1 MAYKL
6 SNFMCNRKIAPIIPN
21 NSFTFREPSVIKA
34 KKKKKKKKNN
44 SSIKSH
50 QFRKLNVSF
59 PFSRE
64 SIPWLHDSFFFPL
77 IVKGVSSPFV
87 RWIYVYYSG
96 TAELLITRAVK
107 TKRRALTRMNDVTK
121 GGKNFFPAA

>member
-1 MAYKL
+1 MCNLFCLRGYNIILKHDEDLRYIILHGLKDEQIINYMAYKL
-6 SNFMCNRKIAPIIPN
+6 SNFVCNRKIAPIIPN

-59 PFSRE
+59 PFFPRIYSMT
-64 SIPWLHDSFFFPL
+64 PWLFLFSTHCQ
-77 IVKGVSSPFV
+77 
-87 RWIYVYYSG
+87 RR
-96 TAELLITRAVK
+96 LITFCAMDIRV
-107 TKRRALTRMNDVTK
+107 L
-121 GGKNFFPAA
+121 